1 MKKKRGFI
9 RRLKR
14 SLIFLIIILVGAFS
28 LAQTPMVQKIYY
40 PYLYR
45 PIIEK
50 YSAMYD
56 VDPLLVVAVIRA
68 ESKFLPQ
75 SKSHKGAQG
84 LMQLMPETAQW
95 IADSVGDKNFSQAD
109 LKEPEKNIQFGTW
122 YLANLQKE
130 FKNTMLVLAAYNGGR
145 GHVKEWIQT
154 KQLDLTHLKQE
165 DIPFGETREYV
176 QRVLKNYTKY
186 NTLYSE

>member
-1 MKKKRGFI
+1 MKNKRGFI

-40 PYLYR
+40 PYFYR

-50 YSAMYD
+50 YSAMYG

-75 SKSHKGAQG
+75 SQSHKGAQG

-95 IADSVGDKNFSQAD
+95 IADSIGDKNFSQAD

-176 QRVLKNYTKY
+176 QRVLKNYAKY